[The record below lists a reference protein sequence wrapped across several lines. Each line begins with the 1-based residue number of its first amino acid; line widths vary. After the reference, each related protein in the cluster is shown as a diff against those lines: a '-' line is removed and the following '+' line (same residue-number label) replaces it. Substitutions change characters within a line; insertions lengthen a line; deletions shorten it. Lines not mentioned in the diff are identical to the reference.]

1 MIADLKADSSR
12 WDDERRATS
21 SRGQPAN
28 GIRDSSGN
36 FRQSNT
42 PVVGYRDSTTH
53 QSRQYYGP
61 TEAAAATPT
70 GGYPPSSAAGGAQQ
84 QQEVYAQ
91 GYGAGQNYGQPNP
104 GYGAPG
110 PGYGGPNQPDNY
122 AYIAGADYQ
131 PAVDPGLRGG
141 RNGPLPPA
149 QVPRGAA
156 GYPPQPP
163 TSYPEGRGNPGG
175 YYAPPNSHGPA
186 SSQYP
191 AHPGEPGYYG
201 RQSTYNTDCIFLP
214 SSPRRKE
221 TL

>member
-1 MIADLKADSSR
+1 MPKDMVLDR
-12 WDDERRATS
+12 TM
-21 SRGQPAN
+21 AN
-28 GIRDSSGN
+28 PIPDMVP
-36 FRQSNT
+36 QVLDM
-42 PVVGYRDSTTH
+42 VVLINLIIMRISLELTI
-53 QSRQYYGP
+53 
-61 TEAAAATPT
+61 
-70 GGYPPSSAAGGAQQ
+70 
-84 QQEVYAQ
+84 
-91 GYGAGQNYGQPNP
+91 
-104 GYGAPG
+104 
-110 PGYGGPNQPDNY
+110 NQR
-122 AYIAGADYQ
+122 
-131 PAVDPGLRGG
+131 LT
-141 RNGPLPPA
+141 